1 MAYRFRYVLALALGK
16 SLKEIDSLDS
26 QEFSDWLGFYQ
37 FSPFGDFRDD
47 MRGALLCSV
56 VSNLMGG
63 KTKPSEYMPDWF
75 GDRPPVKL
83 ATADSLRAMAR
94 LANANM
100 GGA

>member
-1 MAYRFRYVLALALGK
+1 
-16 SLKEIDSLDS
+16 
-26 QEFSDWLGFYQ
+26 
-37 FSPFGDFRDD
+37 

-75 GDRPPVKL
+75 GDRPPVQL

-100 GGA
+100 RGA